1 MNVQKWQQYQPKY
14 YNLEDYK
21 MEIEFDDKDLE
32 NKDLKKVVNKE
43 NELKEWLVDYVGNN
57 TQPEDGN
64 VTVEM
69 IIETLAKDFPEFI
82 LAVAEE
88 NFIRGYSQA
97 LTDVEVGQSI
107 LELKK

>member
-1 MNVQKWQQYQPKY
+1 
-14 YNLEDYK
+14 